1 MARILR
7 RRIARHTPSAMSR
20 RDTASEI
27 NQWLKLGLTA
37 AQIGERLIPDDPTM
51 TKEQMHA
58 IIRARMAGADA
69 PPSAARRVVDA
80 AIEDYISPGQP
91 AAGVASSQASPTPR
105 LTPSAAPVPPATLGL
120 AERIGPLDYAP
131 TRVQVEERA
140 DQIARSALYDAA
152 RDLDDGSAEA
162 LARFGE
168 GVIPCPGQAE
178 AQAEMELAD
187 VLGTSPPEVAAVE
200 PGSPQAQ
207 AVANDTIKELAVEA
221 PKAATS
227 ADEVIAMY
235 DKLVEA
241 SGPRGFFERLGFG
254 MGARMD
260 AVNKAF
266 LTNLNKS
273 PLAREGSGAEL
284 RAATA
289 LVLQK
294 AKKAEAARRRAALRE
309 ARSLEWENKQAAKK
323 LDWENKNDFQDKKTK
338 DQLRVAQAK
347 GYQTRLNKRTR
358 ATPATSQEQMLGKG
372 TALDANKKIA
382 AEEAKKIENE
392 RELETALKDPRIA
405 KLVKLNDK
413 GGLTELKEL
422 ADNEVKRLLPIYRLI
437 GKIQGNDEVIKIQT
451 AREKAAREQMANRA
465 DIDAID
471 RELGLDD

>member
-168 GVIPCPGQAE
+168 GVIPSPGQAE